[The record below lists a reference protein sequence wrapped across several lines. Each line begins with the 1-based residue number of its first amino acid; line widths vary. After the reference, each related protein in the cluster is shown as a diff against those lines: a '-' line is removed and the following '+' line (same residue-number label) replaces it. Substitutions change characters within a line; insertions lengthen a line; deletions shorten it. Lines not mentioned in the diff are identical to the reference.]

1 VQNDAHGFETKPDN
15 QISGIKMDISS
26 LSLGE
31 LNRLKS
37 RVEAEISRRTDTAKR
52 DLIKKMQK
60 MAAEAGVSLE
70 DLIGPSSAKPA
81 SAKSGRQAKPAQP
94 AKKTKKVAAQYRHP
108 ADASLEWTG
117 RGRKP
122 LWVAKWLEEN
132 KSLDGL
138 RIAQA

>member
-1 VQNDAHGFETKPDN
+1 
-15 QISGIKMDISS
+15 MDISS
-26 LSLGE
+26 LSLSE
-31 LNRLKS
+31 LKRLKT
-37 RVEAEISRRTDTAKR
+37 RIEAEISRRTDTAKR

-60 MAAEAGVSLE
+60 MASEAGVSLE
-70 DLIGPSSAKPA
+70 DLLGQPAAKPA
-81 SAKSGRQAKPAQP
+81 TVKAGRSGKPAKPAG
-94 AKKTKKVAAQYRHP
+94 KGKKVAAQYRHP

-138 RIAQA
+138 KIAKA